1 MEFVMSQVSKHD
13 LVETMREIDT
23 VMLSETAIQTVYI
36 QQDSQEKLIRSDD
49 LILNDYDR
57 IIEEASILLDNAG
70 LFV

>member
-1 MEFVMSQVSKHD
+1 MSQVSKHD